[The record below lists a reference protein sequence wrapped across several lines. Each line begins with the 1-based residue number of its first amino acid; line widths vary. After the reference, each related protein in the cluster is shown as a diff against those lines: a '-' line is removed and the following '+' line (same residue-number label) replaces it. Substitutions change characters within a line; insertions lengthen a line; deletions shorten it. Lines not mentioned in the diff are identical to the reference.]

1 MLANQMKNLLLVDD
15 HKIVR
20 SGLKTLLSDLN
31 FDQIDEAD
39 SGKVAYALSQENS
52 YSLIIMDIS
61 MEGMSGLDALSK
73 IITRIP
79 KQKILILSMHDSD
92 LVIEKAKKLGAMGFV
107 TKSDISDN
115 LFQAVEQ
122 ILNGEYFFPETK
134 TSDSQ
139 LNQLNEREFEIFKMI
154 ASGKSIKN
162 IATDMNIS
170 QKTVANYQTSI
181 KQKLEIDNPIEFYK
195 LAVELNLIK
204 S

>member
-1 MLANQMKNLLLVDD
+1 MKSLLLVDD

-20 SGLKTLLSDLN
+20 SGLKTLLSNLN
-31 FDQIDEAD
+31 FDRIDEAD
-39 SGKVAYALSQENS
+39 SGKMAYALAQENS

-73 IITRIP
+73 IINRLP
-79 KQKILILSMHDSD
+79 EQKILILSMHDSD
-92 LVIEKAKKLGAMGFV
+92 LVIEKSKKLGAMGFV

-122 ILNGEYFFPETK
+122 VLAGQYFFPEIK
-134 TSDSQ
+134 ISDNR
-139 LNQLNEREFEIFKMI
+139 LNELNEREFEIFKMI
-154 ASGKSIKN
+154 ASGKTIKN
-162 IATDMNIS
+162 IAADMNIS
-170 QKTVANYQTSI
+170 QKTAANYQTSI
-181 KQKLEIDNPIEFYK
+181 KQKLAIDNPIEFYK

>member
-1 MLANQMKNLLLVDD
+1 MKNLLLVDD

-39 SGKVAYALSQENS
+39 SGRAAYTLAQENS

-134 TSDSQ
+134 TSDNQ

-154 ASGKSIKN
+154 ASGKTIKN

>member
-1 MLANQMKNLLLVDD
+1 MRNLLLVDD

-39 SGKVAYALSQENS
+39 SGKAAYSLAQENS

-115 LFQAVEQ
+115 LFQAVER
-122 ILNGEYFFPETK
+122 ILQGQDFFPEIK
-134 TSDSQ
+134 TSDNQ
-139 LNQLNEREFEIFKMI
+139 LNELNEREFEIFKMI
-154 ASGKSIKN
+154 ASGKTIKN
-162 IATDMNIS
+162 IAADMNIS

-195 LAVELNLIK
+195 LAVEFNLIK

>member
-1 MLANQMKNLLLVDD
+1 MKSLLLVDD

-39 SGKVAYALSQENS
+39 SGRVAYSLAQENS

-61 MEGMSGLDALSK
+61 MEGMSGLDTLSK
-73 IITRIP
+73 IINRLP

-134 TSDSQ
+134 TSDNQ

-154 ASGKSIKN
+154 ASGKTIKN

>member
-1 MLANQMKNLLLVDD
+1 MKNLLLVDD

-39 SGKVAYALSQENS
+39 SGRVAYSLAQENS

-122 ILNGEYFFPETK
+122 ILNGGNFFPDTK
-134 TSDSQ
+134 TSDNQ

-154 ASGKSIKN
+154 ASGKTIKN
-162 IATDMNIS
+162 IAADMNIS

>member
-1 MLANQMKNLLLVDD
+1 MKSLLLVDD

-20 SGLKTLLSDLN
+20 SGLKTLLSNLN
-31 FDQIDEAD
+31 FDRIDEAD
-39 SGKVAYALSQENS
+39 SGKMAYALAQEHS

-73 IITRIP
+73 IINRLP
-79 KQKILILSMHDSD
+79 KQKILFLSMHDSD
-92 LVIEKAKKLGAMGFV
+92 LVIEKSKKLGAMGFV

-122 ILNGEYFFPETK
+122 VLAGQYFFPEIK
-134 TSDSQ
+134 ISDNR
-139 LNQLNEREFEIFKMI
+139 LNELNEREFEIFKMI
-154 ASGKSIKN
+154 ASGKTIKN
-162 IATDMNIS
+162 IAADMNIS
-170 QKTVANYQTSI
+170 QKTAANYQTSI
-181 KQKLEIDNPIEFYK
+181 KQKLAIDNPIEFYK

>member
-1 MLANQMKNLLLVDD
+1 MKSLLLVDD

-20 SGLKTLLSDLN
+20 SGLKTLLSNLN
-31 FDQIDEAD
+31 FDRIDEAD
-39 SGKVAYALSQENS
+39 SGKMAYALAQENS

-73 IITRIP
+73 IINRLP

-92 LVIEKAKKLGAMGFV
+92 LVIEKSKKLGAMGFV

-122 ILNGEYFFPETK
+122 VLAGQYFFPEIK
-134 TSDSQ
+134 ISDNR
-139 LNQLNEREFEIFKMI
+139 LNELNEREFEIFKMI
-154 ASGKSIKN
+154 ASGKTIKN
-162 IATDMNIS
+162 IAADMNIS
-170 QKTVANYQTSI
+170 QKTAANYQTSI
-181 KQKLEIDNPIEFYK
+181 KQKLAIDNPIEFYK

>member
-1 MLANQMKNLLLVDD
+1 MKNLLLVDD

-39 SGKVAYALSQENS
+39 SGKAAYSLAQENS

-73 IITRIP
+73 IINRLP

-134 TSDSQ
+134 TSDNQ

-154 ASGKSIKN
+154 ASGKTIKN

>member
-1 MLANQMKNLLLVDD
+1 MKNLLLVDD

-31 FDQIDEAD
+31 FDKIDEAD
-39 SGKVAYALSQENS
+39 SGKVAYSLAQENS

-61 MEGMSGLDALSK
+61 MDGMSGLDALSK
-73 IITRIP
+73 IITRVP

-122 ILNGEYFFPETK
+122 ILNGQNFFPEIK
-134 TSDSQ
+134 TTDNE

-170 QKTVANYQTSI
+170 QKTAANYQTSI

>member
-1 MLANQMKNLLLVDD
+1 MKNLLLVDD

-39 SGKVAYALSQENS
+39 SGRVAYSLAQENS

-73 IITRIP
+73 IINRLP

-115 LFQAVEQ
+115 LFQAVEH
-122 ILNGEYFFPETK
+122 ILNGGNFFPET
-134 TSDSQ
+134 TASDNQ

-154 ASGKSIKN
+154 ASGKTIKN
-162 IATDMNIS
+162 IAADMNIS
-170 QKTVANYQTSI
+170 QKTAANYQTSI
-181 KQKLEIDNPIEFYK
+181 KQKLEIDNPIDFYK

>member
-1 MLANQMKNLLLVDD
+1 MKNLLLVDD

-31 FDQIDEAD
+31 FDQIDEAG
-39 SGKVAYALSQENS
+39 SGKSAYKLAQENS

-73 IITRIP
+73 IINRIP

-92 LVIEKAKKLGAMGFV
+92 LVIEKAKKLGAIGFV

-122 ILNGEYFFPETK
+122 ILNGQNFFPETK
-134 TSDSQ
+134 TSDNQ

-154 ASGKSIKN
+154 ASGKTIKH

-170 QKTVANYQTSI
+170 QKTAANYQTSI

>member
-1 MLANQMKNLLLVDD
+1 MKSLLLVDD

-20 SGLKTLLSDLN
+20 SGLKTLLSNLN
-31 FDQIDEAD
+31 FDRIDEAD
-39 SGKVAYALSQENS
+39 SGKMAYALAQENS

-73 IITRIP
+73 IINRLP

-92 LVIEKAKKLGAMGFV
+92 LVIEKSKKLGAMGFV

-122 ILNGEYFFPETK
+122 ILSGQYFFPEIK
-134 TSDSQ
+134 ISDNR
-139 LNQLNEREFEIFKMI
+139 LNELNEREFEIFKMI
-154 ASGKSIKN
+154 ASGKTIKN
-162 IATDMNIS
+162 IAADMNIS
-170 QKTVANYQTSI
+170 QKTAANYQTSI
-181 KQKLEIDNPIEFYK
+181 KQKLAIDNPIEFYK

>member
-1 MLANQMKNLLLVDD
+1 MKNLLLVDD

-39 SGKVAYALSQENS
+39 SGKVAYSLAQENS

-115 LFQAVEQ
+115 LFQAVER
-122 ILNGEYFFPETK
+122 ILQGQDFFPEIK
-134 TSDSQ
+134 TSDNQ
-139 LNQLNEREFEIFKMI
+139 LNELNEREFEIFKMI
-154 ASGKSIKN
+154 ASGKTIKN
-162 IATDMNIS
+162 IAEDMNIS
-170 QKTVANYQTSI
+170 QKTAANYQTSI

>member
-1 MLANQMKNLLLVDD
+1 MKSLLLVDD

-20 SGLKTLLSDLN
+20 SGLKTLLSNLN
-31 FDQIDEAD
+31 FDRIDEAD
-39 SGKVAYALSQENS
+39 SGKMAYALAQENS

-73 IITRIP
+73 IINRLP

-92 LVIEKAKKLGAMGFV
+92 LVIEKSKKLGAMGFV

-122 ILNGEYFFPETK
+122 VLAGQYFFPEIK
-134 TSDSQ
+134 ISDNR
-139 LNQLNEREFEIFKMI
+139 LNELNEREFEIFKMI
-154 ASGKSIKN
+154 ASGKTIKN
-162 IATDMNIS
+162 IAADMNIS
-170 QKTVANYQTSI
+170 QKTAANYQTSI

>member
-1 MLANQMKNLLLVDD
+1 MKNLLLVDD

-39 SGKVAYALSQENS
+39 SGKVAYALAQENS

-61 MEGMSGLDALSK
+61 MEEMSGLDALSK

-122 ILNGEYFFPETK
+122 ILNGGNFFPEIK
-134 TSDSQ
+134 NSDDQ

-154 ASGKSIKN
+154 ASGKTIKN
-162 IATDMNIS
+162 IASDMNIS

>member
-1 MLANQMKNLLLVDD
+1 MKSLLLVDD

-20 SGLKTLLSDLN
+20 SGLKTLLSNLN
-31 FDQIDEAD
+31 FDRIDEAD
-39 SGKVAYALSQENS
+39 SGKMAYALAQENS

-73 IITRIP
+73 IINRLP

-92 LVIEKAKKLGAMGFV
+92 LVIEKSKKLGAMGFV

-122 ILNGEYFFPETK
+122 VLAGQYFFPEIK
-134 TSDSQ
+134 ISDSR
-139 LNQLNEREFEIFKMI
+139 LNELNEREFEVFKMI
-154 ASGKSIKN
+154 ASGMTIKN
-162 IATDMNIS
+162 IAADMNIS
-170 QKTVANYQTSI
+170 QKTAANYQTSI
-181 KQKLEIDNPIEFYK
+181 KQKLAIDNPIEFYK

>member
-1 MLANQMKNLLLVDD
+1 MKNLLLVDD

-39 SGKVAYALSQENS
+39 SGRVAYSLAQENS

-134 TSDSQ
+134 TSDNQ

-154 ASGKSIKN
+154 ASGKTIKN

>member
-1 MLANQMKNLLLVDD
+1 MKSLLLVDD

-20 SGLKTLLSDLN
+20 SGLKTLLSNLN
-31 FDQIDEAD
+31 FDRIDEAD
-39 SGKVAYALSQENS
+39 SGKMAYALAQENS

-73 IITRIP
+73 IINRLP

-92 LVIEKAKKLGAMGFV
+92 LVIEKSKKFGAMGFV

-122 ILNGEYFFPETK
+122 VLAGQYFFPEIK
-134 TSDSQ
+134 ISDNR
-139 LNQLNEREFEIFKMI
+139 LNELNEREFEIFKMI
-154 ASGKSIKN
+154 ASGKTIKN
-162 IATDMNIS
+162 IAADMNIS
-170 QKTVANYQTSI
+170 QKTAANYQTSI
-181 KQKLEIDNPIEFYK
+181 KQKLAIDNPIEFYK

>member
-1 MLANQMKNLLLVDD
+1 MKNLLLVDD

-20 SGLKTLLSDLN
+20 SGLKTLLSDFN

-39 SGKVAYALSQENS
+39 SGRVAYSLAQENS

-73 IITRIP
+73 IINRLP

-122 ILNGEYFFPETK
+122 ILNGGSFFPETK
-134 TSDSQ
+134 TSDNQ
-139 LNQLNEREFEIFKMI
+139 LNELNEREFEIFKMI
-154 ASGKSIKN
+154 ASGKTIKN
-162 IATDMNIS
+162 IAADMNIS